1 MKVEEVMSTDLV
13 VGYVP
18 SAVKDVLDKLA
29 KHNVSGIPILKKGTK
44 NVAGVV
50 TRADIFK
57 NADED
62 QLALVMNDDFQFVKK
77 GQDVKDAAKLLFDN
91 RIHGLPVINK
101 KKNLVG
107 IISPKDIIKK
117 TMLKKEDNV
126 DQYSSNLIV
135 PVYEETPINIVM
147 EIINITNE
155 NALPILS
162 NDLKLTGTISDG
174 DLFKLSSIQEG
185 IARLNMGLGD
195 DEDQWTWEGIR
206 DTVRLYYST
215 SEVTLPSIPVK
226 EVMITNVKKAS
237 KNTPVRDV
245 ADTMIKNYISH
256 IPIVDSNDRLVGM
269 VSDIDL
275 MACIL

>member
-117 TMLKKEDNV
+117 MMLKKEDNV